1 MNILHE
7 LSRQQL
13 EQGAQVIIGYAA
25 EANRAYGTPGG
36 SIMASGSSKP
46 FFAQRPEDVEQLI
59 FDNTCNYNLA
69 VYLTKK
75 EVKALGQ
82 RVIYAT
88 VPTLRSIIRL
98 AVEHQV
104 NEGDVAAIVRTGSNH
119 NATSENSTSKNATSE
134 NTETGYILLS
144 TLAEMETFLSG
155 RVPELSAEDRAQ
167 LDALQAMS
175 REERWAFWKEAFETC
190 IRCYACR
197 QACPLCYCATCAAT
211 ANQPQWIP
219 VAQHPLGNTEWHL
232 MRAMHLAGRCVTCGQ
247 CGEACPLGLPVH
259 LLAFHL
265 AETVQ
270 HEYGAVSGLSLDE
283 ASPMSVYKPE
293 DTTNFIR

>member
-1 MNILHE
+1 MNSLHT

-13 EQGAQVIIGYAA
+13 EQGAQVIIGYAV
-25 EANRAYGTPGG
+25 GP
-36 SIMASGSSKP
+36 KP
-46 FFAQRPEDVEQLI
+46 FFAQHPEDVEQLI
-59 FDNTCNYNLA
+59 FDDTCRSNLA

-75 EVKALGQ
+75 EVKSLGQ
-82 RVIYAT
+82 RVICANI
-88 VPTLRSIIRL
+88 PTLRSIIRL

-104 NEGDVAAIVRTGSNH
+104 NEGDVAVIVRS
-119 NATSENSTSKNATSE
+119 SD
-134 NTETGYILLS
+134 TEYALLS
-144 TLAEMETFLSG
+144 TLSEMETFLNG
-155 RVPELSAEDRAQ
+155 RIPPLSEADKAQ

-197 QACPLCYCATCAAT
+197 QACPLCYCTTCAAT

-270 HEYGAVSGLSLDE
+270 HEYGAVSGLTLDE

>member
-1 MNILHE
+1 MNTLHA

-25 EANRAYGTPGG
+25 VATSTSATNGTPVAAG
-36 SIMASGSSKP
+36 ISKP

-59 FDNTCNYNLA
+59 FDDTCHANLA

-75 EVKALGQ
+75 EVKALGKI
-82 RVIYAT
+82 VVCAAL
-88 VPTLRSIIRL
+88 PTLRSIIRL

-104 NEGDVAAIVRTGSNH
+104 NEGDVAAIVRTSD
-119 NATSENSTSKNATSE
+119 
-134 NTETGYILLS
+134 TEYTLFS
-144 TLAEMETFLSG
+144 TLAEMETFLNG
-155 RVPELSAEDRAQ
+155 RVQELSPEDKAQ

-197 QACPLCYCATCAAT
+197 QACPLCYCSTCAAT

-232 MRAMHLAGRCVTCGQ
+232 MRAMHLAGRCITCGQ

-270 HEYGAVSGLSLDE
+270 HEYGAVSGLTLNE

>member
-1 MNILHE
+1 MNTLHE

-25 EANRAYGTPGG
+25 VSTSTSGSASAPGG
-36 SIMASGSSKP
+36 FTKP

-59 FDNTCNYNLA
+59 FDDTCRSNLA

-75 EVKALGQ
+75 EVKALGKS
-82 RVIYAT
+82 VICAT

-98 AVEHQV
+98 AVEHQL
-104 NEGDVAAIVRTGSNH
+104 NEGDVVAIVRAESINNT
-119 NATSENSTSKNATSE
+119 TSE
-134 NTETGYILLS
+134 NTTSNNAETGYTLLS
-144 TLAEMETFLSG
+144 TLKEMEAFLNG
-155 RVPELSAEDRAQ
+155 RVQELSPEDKAQ
-167 LDALQAMS
+167 LEKLQAMS

-211 ANQPQWIP
+211 TNQPQWIP

-232 MRAMHLAGRCVTCGQ
+232 MRAMHLAGRCITCGQ

-270 HEYGAVSGLSLDE
+270 HEYGAVSGLTLDE

>member
-1 MNILHE
+1 MNTLHE
-7 LSRQQL
+7 LCRQQL
-13 EQGAQVIIGYAA
+13 AQGAQVIIGFTA
-25 EANRAYGTPGG
+25 GTNTSTPSGTSGIGG
-36 SIMASGSSKP
+36 PPKP
-46 FFAQRPEDVEQLI
+46 FFAQSPEVVEQLV
-59 FDNTCNYNLA
+59 FNDTCRYNLA

-75 EVKALGQ
+75 EIKALGKS
-82 RVIYAT
+82 VIFAT

-98 AVEHQV
+98 LVEHQL
-104 NEGDVAAIVRTGSNH
+104 NEEDVLAIVRTGSNES
-119 NATSENSTSKNATSE
+119 ATSVS
-134 NTETGYILLS
+134 TETGYTLLKNA
-144 TLAEMETFLSG
+144 AEMEAFLNG
-155 RVPELSAEDRAQ
+155 RVQEISPEDNAQ
-167 LDALQAMS
+167 LEALRAMS

-197 QACPLCYCATCAAT
+197 QACPLCYCSTCAAT

-232 MRAMHLAGRCVTCGQ
+232 MRAMHLAGRCITCGQ

-265 AETVQ
+265 AETVH
-270 HEYGAVSGLSLDE
+270 HEYGAVSGMKLTE
-283 ASPMSVYKPE
+283 TSPMSVYKPE

>member
-1 MNILHE
+1 MNTLHA
-7 LSRQQL
+7 LSRQQF

-25 EANRAYGTPGG
+25 GTNGAAGTSVANGTNGTPGTGG
-36 SIMASGSSKP
+36 SPRP
-46 FFAQRPEDVEQLI
+46 FFVQCPEDVEQLI
-59 FDNTCNYNLA
+59 FDDTCHYNLA

-75 EVKALGQ
+75 EVKALEKS
-82 RVIYAT
+82 VICAT

-98 AVEHQV
+98 AVEHQL
-104 NEGDVAAIVRTGSNH
+104 NEGDVVAIVRTGSIN
-119 NATSENSTSKNATSE
+119 TTTSE
-134 NTETGYILLS
+134 NTETGYTLLS
-144 TLAEMETFLSG
+144 TLKEMETYLNG
-155 RVPELSAEDRAQ
+155 RAQDISPEDRAQ

-197 QACPLCYCATCAAT
+197 QACPLCYCTTCAAT

-247 CGEACPLGLPVH
+247 CGAACPLGLPVH

-270 HEYGAVSGLSLDE
+270 HEYGTVSGLTLDE
-283 ASPMSVYKPE
+283 SSPMSVYKPE